1 MNKPE
6 THAAPADSAVVAN
19 GKGLVN
25 HKTQGIH
32 VAPAVLSAATT
43 NEGELLSSLLTV
55 PGGLTQTEAEDRL
68 RSSGPER
75 SGAAAPSRLAP
86 PAFEDRPQSAGHPAR
101 NLVGDLLCDRRF
113 TRRNSDGRHGRA
125 QRCSPLLAGSP
136 GGCRRRQA
144 QGHDPRNR
152 HRAFAMDARRRCR
165 SAISCPA
172 TSSSSPRAT

>member
-68 RSSGPER
+68 RSSGPNEV
-75 SGAAAPSRLAP
+75 AQQ
-86 PAFEDRPQSAGHPAR
+86 RPQGWPLR
-101 NLVGDLLCDRRF
+101 LLKIV
-113 TRRNSDGRHGRA
+113 
-125 QRCSPLLAGSP
+125 
-136 GGCRRRQA
+136 
-144 QGHDPRNR
+144 RNR
-152 HRAFAMDARRRCR
+152 WSSCSQPCR
-165 SAISCPA
+165 QSHLRPAIHGPVQ
-172 TSSSSPRAT
+172 